1 MAHEYPRARTSHSLS
16 RFAYKNLKFA
26 LLAPLALGAF
36 AFTAV
41 RVPARQQA
49 AAQQEPQP
57 VAATMAPDV
66 AEKLKRVEAQAA
78 AITYSGA
85 KAPITFSL
93 GDLMEDLKVPAMSVA
108 VIQHFQ
114 IVATKGYG
122 TLSVDTHTPTT
133 PRALFLAGSIS
144 KSVTAAAALA
154 MVEHGQLSLDGNVN
168 DQLKS
173 WKVPD
178 NEFTVKEKVT
188 LRRILSHSAGLT
200 VHGFAGYQVGAPI
213 PTVVQVLDGTPPANS
228 PPVRVEYVP
237 GTKGQYSGGGVTIEQ
252 LLMTDVS
259 GKPFPELLHDLVLAP
274 AGMTESSF
282 EQPPPAERAAL
293 NAIGTDNDGA
303 SVPGGWHIYPEMAA
317 AGLWT
322 TPTDLAKFAIEI
334 ANSRN
339 GRSNKVMSQKMATAM
354 VTRYVADSGLGFF
367 MDPNNPGLFLHT
379 GADEGFQ
386 AVLMMNYDTGNGVA
400 LMTNSNHGIA
410 VGGLVVQSVA
420 REFGWNYKGPND
432 PLAELF
438 LIDLASGPK
447 AALDH
452 YAEIKQANIPGEP
465 ITEPT
470 LNLVGYMLIS
480 ANRLDDAIA
489 VLARNVA
496 EYPQGFNTYDSLG
509 EAYMRNGQKELA
521 IQNYEKSLKLNPAND
536 NAVAM
541 LKKLRAAP

>member
-1 MAHEYPRARTSHSLS
+1 
-16 RFAYKNLKFA
+16 
-26 LLAPLALGAF
+26 
-36 AFTAV
+36 
-41 RVPARQQA
+41 
-49 AAQQEPQP
+49 
-57 VAATMAPDV
+57 
-66 AEKLKRVEAQAA
+66 
-78 AITYSGA
+78 
-85 KAPITFSL
+85 
-93 GDLMEDLKVPAMSVA
+93 
-108 VIQHFQ
+108 
-114 IVATKGYG
+114 
-122 TLSVDTHTPTT
+122 
-133 PRALFLAGSIS
+133 
-144 KSVTAAAALA
+144 
-154 MVEHGQLSLDGNVN
+154 
-168 DQLKS
+168 
-173 WKVPD
+173 
-178 NEFTVKEKVT
+178 
-188 LRRILSHSAGLT
+188 
-200 VHGFAGYQVGAPI
+200 
-213 PTVVQVLDGTPPANS
+213 
-228 PPVRVEYVP
+228 
-237 GTKGQYSGGGVTIEQ
+237 
-252 LLMTDVS
+252 
-259 GKPFPELLHDLVLAP
+259 
-274 AGMTESSF
+274 
-282 EQPPPAERAAL
+282 
-293 NAIGTDNDGA
+293 
-303 SVPGGWHIYPEMAA
+303 MAA

-339 GRSNKVMSQKMATAM
+339 GRSNKVVSQKMATAM

-367 MDPNNPGLFLHT
+367 MDSNNPGLFLHS

-386 AVLMMNYDTGNGVA
+386 AILMMNYETGNGVA

-465 ITEPT
+465 ITETT

-521 IQNYEKSLKLNPAND
+521 IQNYEKSLKIFPGND